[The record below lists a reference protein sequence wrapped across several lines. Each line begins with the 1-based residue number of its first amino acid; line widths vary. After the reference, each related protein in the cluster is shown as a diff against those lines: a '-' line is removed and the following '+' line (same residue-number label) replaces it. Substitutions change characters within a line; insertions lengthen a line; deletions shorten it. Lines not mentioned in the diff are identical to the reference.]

1 MSIFKIAAAQVPS
14 LSGDLARTVA
24 THTAAIEAAATHG
37 VVVLIFPE
45 LSLTGYEPQLAAEH
59 AIATDDHRLAP
70 LLTLAQQHEM
80 HVVAGA
86 PLQNGTS
93 QPFLAAIIFT
103 PDGVI
108 GTYAKMHLGGNEPQ
122 FFTLGNSP
130 RTIQVGQQ
138 RVGLA
143 ICADTSRA
151 SHPQN
156 YANAG
161 ATVYAASVF
170 LTAEW
175 HESDSPRL
183 ANYAAKHRL
192 LTLMANHADSAGSLQ
207 SVGNS
212 AIWSPEGKLL
222 AKANG
227 CRDSLLI
234 ASQRNDGS
242 WQAETL
248 EI

>member
-1 MSIFKIAAAQVPS
+1 MKIFKIAAAQIPS
-14 LSGDLARTVA
+14 LSGDLARNVA
-24 THTAAIEAAATHG
+24 THAASIEAATAQG
-37 VVVLIFPE
+37 VAILIFPE

-59 AIATDDHRLAP
+59 AIAIDDHRLAP
-70 LLTLAQQHEM
+70 LLKLALQHQM

-86 PLQNGTS
+86 PLQNGS
-93 QPFLAAIIFT
+93 SRPFLGAIHMM
-103 PDGVI
+103 PDGTI
-108 GTYAKMHLGGNEPQ
+108 GNYAKMHLGGNEPE
-122 FFTLGNSP
+122 FFTAGNSP
-130 RTIQVGQQ
+130 RMIQVGKQ

-161 ATVYAASVF
+161 MTVYAASVF

-175 HESDSPRL
+175 YVSDSPRL
-183 ANYAAKHRL
+183 ASYAAKHRL
-192 LTLMANHADSAGSLQ
+192 LTLMANHADSTGTLQ

-212 AIWSPEGKLL
+212 AIWSPDGTLL
-222 AKANG
+222 AQANG
-227 CRDSLLI
+227 RRDSLLI
-234 ASQRNDGS
+234 ASQQDDGS